1 MRFWHACAP
10 ATAHEL
16 PTSENWDQTSL
27 GEVIGRALKPFDE
40 RFLIQGPE
48 LRVPAKASLM
58 LTMCMHELATNA
70 AKYGALSN
78 ACGTVQ
84 VARRCGGQAL
94 IGVPG
99 EPGRSAALCQLQP
112 LPPTRRTWASPLVPV
127 APPFASPLPE

>member
-48 LRVPAKASLM
+48 LR
-58 LTMCMHELATNA
+58 
-70 AKYGALSN
+70 GA
-78 ACGTVQ
+78 
-84 VARRCGGQAL
+84 RE
-94 IGVPG
+94 GVLD
-99 EPGRSAALCQLQP
+99 AHDVHA
-112 LPPTRRTWASPLVPV
+112 
-127 APPFASPLPE
+127 